1 VRYFL
6 TRPDNTDFAKQD
18 TNGFYMLQ
26 RVSYA
31 EFMFESQS
39 IKDQRDL
46 NCGSR
51 VNVNPIY
58 EMVSILHS
66 LFGSLH
72 RMDCYQQI

>member
-39 IKDQRDL
+39 IKDRRDL

-51 VNVNPIY
+51 VNFNPI
-58 EMVSILHS
+58 
-66 LFGSLH
+66 
-72 RMDCYQQI
+72 